1 MTNIYSKHK
10 LLIANRG
17 EIACRI
23 IKSCRKLGIATV
35 AVYSDADAN
44 SLFVQMADET
54 VNIGPSPSSQSYLDV
69 KKILNAVK
77 TTGATMVHPGYGFLS
92 ENKEFARALDKAG
105 VIFVGPS
112 EYSMEVM
119 GDKITS
125 KKIAIDANVSTVPG
139 HMGIIKDAKE
149 ATKIAEKIGFPVMV
163 KASAGGG
170 GKGMRIVHEKGEMEE
185 AFLSASNEARN
196 SFSDD
201 RIFIE
206 KFIEDPRHI
215 EIQVL
220 ADKKGNIVC
229 LGERE
234 CSIQRNNQK
243 VIEEAPSS
251 FVDKKTRE
259 KMYKQSAALA
269 KKVKYFSAGT
279 IEYIMDKNKNFYFL
293 EMNTRLQVEHPV
305 TELVTGVDLVEL
317 MIKIALGETIPF
329 KQKDVTLKGWAFE
342 SRVYAE
348 DPSRGFLPSS
358 GRINLYIEPEESK
371 NIRVDTGVYEGG
383 EVSMFYDA
391 MIAKLCSYGE
401 TREEAISHMRQA
413 LSEYA
418 IGGISHNISF
428 LETIMRNEKFINGN
442 ITTSFIKEEF
452 PAGFSGNELDSYD
465 KQVLAASAM
474 HIFLKNYERNAKISG
489 QLQDS
494 SKQVSDRW
502 VIAMD
507 EDSYLIEILEHGDD
521 FLTLSCD
528 RKKITLKSSWNRGE
542 KLFRAVIDGKN
553 VGLKIRENNNT
564 GGYLMQYGGSDT
576 FVNVYSPRTAE
587 LTKFMPKIDKNAKPQ
602 NLTAPI
608 TGKIVRFKVEE
619 GQTVNAGQELVV
631 IEAMKMENVIR
642 TDHDVE
648 IKKINFKEGES
659 VGIGQ
664 VIIDY
669 KNS

>member
-1 MTNIYSKHK
+1 MI
-10 LLIANRG
+10 L
-17 EIACRI
+17 
-23 IKSCRKLGIATV
+23 
-35 AVYSDADAN
+35 
-44 SLFVQMADET
+44 
-54 VNIGPSPSSQSYLDV
+54 
-69 KKILNAVK
+69 KI
-77 TTGATMVHPGYGFLS
+77 
-92 ENKEFARALDKAG
+92 ALD
-105 VIFVGPS
+105 S
-112 EYSMEVM
+112 
-119 GDKITS
+119 
-125 KKIAIDANVSTVPG
+125 NVSTVPG

-149 ATKIAEKIGFPVMV
+149 AIKIAEKIGFPVMV

-170 GKGMRIVHEKGEMEE
+170 GKGMRIAYKKEEMEE

-215 EIQVL
+215 EIQIL
-220 ADKKGNIVC
+220 ADKSGNIVC

-243 VIEEAPSS
+243 VVEEAPSS

-279 IEYIMDKNKNFYFL
+279 IEYIMDKNKDFYFL

-305 TELVTGVDLVEL
+305 TELVTGLDLVEL
-317 MIKIALGETIPF
+317 MIKIALGEKIPF
-329 KQKDVTLKGWAFE
+329 AQKDVELKGWAFE
-342 SRVYAE
+342 SRIYAE

-371 NIRVDTGVYEGG
+371 NIRVDSGVYEGG

-391 MIAKLCSYGE
+391 MVSKLCSYGE
-401 TREEAISHMRQA
+401 TRKEAISHMRQA

-428 LETIMRNEKFINGN
+428 LETIMRNENFIEGN
-442 ITTSFIKEEF
+442 INTSFIKEEF
-452 PAGFSGNELDSYD
+452 PAGFSGNKIDSYD
-465 KQVLAASAM
+465 KQVLAVSAM
-474 HIFLKNYERNAKISG
+474 HIFLKNYNRNAEITG

-507 EDSYLIEILEHGDD
+507 DESYLIEIINYGED
-521 FLTLSCD
+521 FLEISCD
-528 RKKITLKSSWNRGE
+528 NNKIKLQSSWNRGE
-542 KLFRAVIDGKN
+542 KLFRAKIDDNN

-564 GGYLMQYGGSDT
+564 GGYLLQYGGSDT
-576 FVNVYSPRTAE
+576 FVNVYSPRVSE
-587 LTKFMPKIDKNAKPQ
+587 LTKFMPKIDKNATPK
-602 NLTAPI
+602 NLPAPI

-619 GQTVNAGQELVV
+619 GQEVNAGQELVV
-631 IEAMKMENVIR
+631 IEAMKMENTIR
-642 TDHDVE
+642 TDHNVT
-648 IKKINFKEGES
+648 IKKINFNEGES

-664 VIIDY
+664 VVIEY
-669 KNS
+669 KQ